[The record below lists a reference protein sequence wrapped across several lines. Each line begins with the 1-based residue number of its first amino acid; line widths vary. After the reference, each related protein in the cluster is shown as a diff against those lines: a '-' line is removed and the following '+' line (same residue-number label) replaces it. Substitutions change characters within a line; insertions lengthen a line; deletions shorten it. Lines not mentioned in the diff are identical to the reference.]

1 MRLCLLFSLVGCC
14 AALLWSGCFHPDNG
28 AGESRSLSVAVSDTT
43 IFAPADLM
51 LEQRRALP
59 YPALARFAHTGAGRD
74 SAITILR
81 HLLWGGAPQENW
93 GPTIEAVE
101 RLRCFDRPDDSM
113 YLFRLSH
120 AFCPT
125 LYEVPCRTWALID
138 AEGRWVQALDAEYV
152 LPLTY
157 TRTAVDSVPVSETL
171 LLAVRREPE
180 PTELLSVNRQGLF
193 NLLDPMSEE
202 RPVWFDDRADPCLY
216 DPVLLEYGFED
227 MDTDGFPDLFARG
240 KKQCGETAES
250 VAYRW
255 RYYPQKRFFVSAE
268 R

>member
-1 MRLCLLFSLVGCC
+1 MCARLWIVFAAWIASVWSTGCLR
-14 AALLWSGCFHPDNG
+14 PDNG
-28 AGESRSLSVAVSDTT
+28 GGDSRPLSVAVSDTT
-43 IFAPADLM
+43 IFAPADLL

-59 YPALARFAHTGAGRD
+59 YPALVLFARTGAGVD
-74 SAITILR
+74 SAVAIFR
-81 HLLWGGAPQENW
+81 HLLWGGAPKEDW

-101 RLRCFDRPDDSM
+101 RIRCFGQPDDSM

-120 AFCPT
+120 AFCPN
-125 LYEVPCRTWALID
+125 LYEVPCRTWALVD
-138 AEGRWVQALDAEYV
+138 AQGRWVQALDAEYV
-152 LPLTY
+152 VPLTWV
-157 TRTAVDSVPVSETL
+157 RTTMDSVQVAETL

-193 NLLDPMSEE
+193 NLLDPMSED

-227 MDTDGFPDLFARG
+227 VDADGFPDLFARG
-240 KKQCGETAES
+240 KKQCGGPVEP
-250 VAYRW
+250 VAYHW
-255 RYYPQKRFFVSAE
+255 RYYPQKRFFVSDE